1 MCGIVSAA
9 QRSEVDSPVSPT
21 SFRERAS
28 QPEILWRDENFTA
41 YREKANPVSSK
52 GHVVIAFNLH
62 VPSLYTLS
70 SSDLPLLASL
80 RDIGIRVL
88 NSLLSPSSPLLQ
100 PSPLATVP
108 FQTPNSNFH
117 IGFITPP
124 FRDSKIP
131 VTDHLHAHAYIGPGD
146 LMGWWRGLAFSGVA
160 WYAVE
165 DLIAEIREST
175 SNNRVKSGYENRLN
189 APIDRVPGAGSRAG
203 LANGME
209 TTEPSLAAPDIE
221 EGLASPSSSR
231 LASLSTS
238 TLRPSS
244 SSAALSPTSSALSPT
259 SASALRGPSS
269 SIPHLSV

>member
-1 MCGIVSAA
+1 MSFTPKPGCPMCGIVSAA

-131 VTDHLHAHAYIGPGD
+131 VTDHLHAHA
-146 LMGWWRGLAFSGVA
+146 GVA

-259 SASALRGPSS
+259 SASVLRGPSS